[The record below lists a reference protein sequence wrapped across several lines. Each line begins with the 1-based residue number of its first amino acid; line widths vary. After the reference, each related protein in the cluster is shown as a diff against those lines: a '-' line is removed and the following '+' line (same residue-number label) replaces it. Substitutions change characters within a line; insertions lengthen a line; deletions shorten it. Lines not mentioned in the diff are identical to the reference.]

1 MSTFILTLRKTTMK
15 LLFRQTIP
23 YINRRHVG
31 GTRISRS
38 SSSSSDC
45 TFSTDTTTTVDKFQ
59 EEVISILKEESRYVS
74 IDESIYHDTII
85 PKFKGGMLYKDIES
99 GKDPNHKCHTW
110 EFRSGICYGIKGTCP
125 SEQFQ
130 TRHSWRCKKCRV
142 SRTFTNVYTL
152 DHPVTLV
159 QWLLEQDFKNGGC
172 CCASSD

>member
-23 YINRRHVG
+23 YINRRHNG
-31 GTRISRS
+31 GTRISSS

-45 TFSTDTTTTVDKFQ
+45 TFSTDATTTVDKFQ
-59 EEVISILKEESRYVS
+59 KEVISILEGGSYILF

-85 PKFKGGMLYKDIES
+85 PKFMGGMLYKDIES

-110 EFRSGICYGIKGTCP
+110 ELRPGICHGMKGTLP
-125 SEQFQ
+125 SMQGQ
-130 TRHSWRCKKCRV
+130 LMHTWRCKKCGV
-142 SRTFTNVYTL
+142 SRTFTNEFDL
-152 DHPVTLV
+152 DPATLV
-159 QWLLEQDFKNGGC
+159 QWLLEQDFQNGGC